1 MNQVD
6 SDKLK
11 TQNHTLKG
19 NRRQFFRLVLMAL
32 LLSSLASVTTSSHAQ
47 TKKKNNPTQSIV
59 YGTYGCKNQIEIRAI
74 GYNGEDL
81 GTRTLVRSTRNVQ
94 LIPYDVSSK
103 PNVMLFGAYDC
114 DTSTFSLFSQPIS
127 DNPSLTYLANL
138 GPEWWLVNATWDIAR
153 NFPVVLLRDKN
164 FNYSIQALT
173 GGTWQILWSGNRNSL
188 GGFYLGGITS
198 RTGNEFLMWG
208 DNLSSTWKVWRV
220 GSSGSVSEQLTGPGS
235 LQAIAST
242 VLQGANAY
250 IGPQGTWVC
259 DWSATGSVSSAI
271 GQRLCASVPGGQ
283 AYAGAFTFANSSAD
297 SYWLYLSPAPLNSPV
312 RILVECFGGSIFS
325 CGSPVIK
332 RSEASGLNANDFFFR
347 ELYEV
352 KNFKRLGS
360 TQAP

>member
-1 MNQVD
+1 MNQVA
-6 SDKLK
+6 SHNLK
-11 TQNHTLKG
+11 KQTHASRRNA
-19 NRRQFFRLVLMAL
+19 RQFFRLLLIAL
-32 LLSSLASVTTSSHAQ
+32 LLPSLATITTSAHAQ
-47 TKKKNNPTQSIV
+47 TKKKDKPTQSLV
-59 YGTYGCKNQIEIRAI
+59 YGTYGCKNQIEIKAI

-127 DNPSLTYLANL
+127 ENPSLTYLANL

-153 NFPVVLLRDKN
+153 DFPVVLLRDKN
-164 FNYSIQALT
+164 YNYSIQALT
-173 GGTWQILWSGNRNSL
+173 GGSWQVLWSASRNSL

-198 RTGNEFLMWG
+198 RTGSEFLMWG
-208 DNLSSTWKVWRV
+208 DNLASTWKVWRV
-220 GSSGSVSEQLTGPGS
+220 GSSGSTAEQLTGPGS

-259 DWSATGSVSSAI
+259 DSSATGSVTNAI
-271 GQRLCASVPGGQ
+271 GQRLCTSVPGGQ
-283 AYAGAFTFANSSAD
+283 ASAGAFTFANSSAN
-297 SYWLYLSPAPLNSPV
+297 SYWLYLAPAPLNSPV
-312 RILVECFGGSIFS
+312 RILIECFGGSLFS
-325 CGSPVIK
+325 CGSPVVK
-332 RSEASGLNANDFFFR
+332 KYETSTVNGNDFFFR

-360 TQAP
+360 TRAP